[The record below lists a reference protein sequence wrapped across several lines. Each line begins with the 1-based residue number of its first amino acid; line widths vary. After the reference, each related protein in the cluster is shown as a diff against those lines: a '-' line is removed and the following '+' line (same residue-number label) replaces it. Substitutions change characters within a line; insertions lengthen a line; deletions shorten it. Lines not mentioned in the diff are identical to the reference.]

1 MINGMKNNILILAA
15 FLMIAMVSCKTE
27 DIDPGAAA
35 NNDLS
40 GEWFV
45 EYNHNVYGHDPFGA
59 GYTRLLT
66 STTASESATDL
77 IITDEEN
84 FWSFRVKAKMDIS
97 SKSFGSP
104 DTLTNY
110 IPGNDI
116 KVLIRN
122 GKIFDDAVTTAAG
135 VVTDSIYFEVWFEDL
150 EDATGI
156 PSDTLFVSGY
166 RRTGFLEDDH

>member
-1 MINGMKNNILILAA
+1 MKNNILILA
-15 FLMIAMVSCKTE
+15 VSMMLIMASCQTE

-35 NNDLS
+35 NNELS

-45 EYNHNVYGHDPFGA
+45 EYNHSVFGHDPFGV

-66 STTASESATDL
+66 STTASQSSTDL

-84 FWSFRVKAKMDIS
+84 FWSFRVKAKMNVAA
-97 SKSFGSP
+97 KTFGSA
-104 DTLTNY
+104 DTLANF
-110 IPGNDI
+110 IADNDI

-122 GKIFDDAVTTAAG
+122 GKIIEDAVTTTAG

-150 EDATGI
+150 EGETGI
-156 PSDTLFVSGY
+156 ASDTLFVSGY
-166 RRTGFLEDDH
+166 RRTGFLEDEH

>member
-1 MINGMKNNILILAA
+1 MKNNILILAA
-15 FLMIAMVSCKTE
+15 VLVIFMGSCKTE

-35 NNDLS
+35 NNELS

-45 EYNHNVYGHDPFGA
+45 EYNHSVYGHDPFGV

-66 STTASESATDL
+66 STTASQSANEL

-84 FWSFRVKAKMDIS
+84 FWEFRVKAKMDIP
-97 SKSFGSP
+97 SKSFGSA
-104 DTLTNY
+104 DTLRDY
-110 IPGNDI
+110 IHDI
-116 KVLIRN
+116 KVLVRN
-122 GKIFDDAVTTAAG
+122 GKIIEDAVTTDAG

-150 EDATGI
+150 EGATGI

-166 RRTGFLEDDH
+166 RRTGFLEDEH

>member
-1 MINGMKNNILILAA
+1 MKNNILILAA
-15 FLMIAMVSCKTE
+15 FVAFVLGSCKTE

-45 EYNHNVYGHDPFGA
+45 EYNHSVYGHDPFGV

-66 STTASESATDL
+66 ATSASQAANEL

-84 FWSFRVKAKMDIS
+84 FWEFRVKARMDVS
-97 SKSFGSP
+97 SKTFGSA
-104 DTLTNY
+104 DTLRDY
-110 IPGNDI
+110 IHDI
-116 KVLIRN
+116 KVLVRN
-122 GKIFDDAVTTAAG
+122 GRIIEDAVTTTAG
-135 VVTDSIYFEVWFEDL
+135 AVADSIYFEVWFEDL
-150 EDATGI
+150 EGATGI

-166 RRTGFLEDDH
+166 RRTGFLEDEH